1 MKLNKILFA
10 LLTALS
16 LPAMA
21 EAPEPMAAPH
31 PRPFVMPHFAG
42 ALMINHGKVVKNAP
56 YSAEIVTE
64 QVQNLADGNQIVN
77 KASAMSY
84 RDSTGRTRQEVVDS
98 KGEVRS
104 IMIRDPEGDTIV
116 LRPRDKTLMRLGA
129 SGEAAKA
136 AREAARKAREEARAR
151 IAQLRKE
158 GKLPPAEHNS
168 PDGEEIVI
176 KRVERVLPGLQKD
189 IQENVH
195 FRMKAH
201 ELLEGSELGP
211 LELGPVLAG
220 AFADRKWSAK
230 ATTRELGTREIG
242 GIKAEGKMRSYE
254 IPAGEVG
261 NRNPI
266 TVTHETWYSPEL
278 QVTVYAKH
286 SDPRTGERSYRLENV
301 KREEPGASLFTAPAD
316 YTAAKKLKE
325 EKQ

>member
-21 EAPEPMAAPH
+21 EAPEPMAPH
-31 PRPFVMPHFAG
+31 AFVMPHFAG

-64 QVQNLADGNQIVN
+64 QVQNLTDGNQIVN
-77 KASAMSY
+77 KSSAMSY
-84 RDSTGRTRQEVVDS
+84 RDSTGRTRQEIVDS

-104 IMIRDPEGDTIV
+104 ITIRDPEGDTMI
-116 LRPRDKTLMRLGA
+116 LRPRDKTLVRLGA
-129 SGEAAKA
+129 AGEA
-136 AREAARKAREEARAR
+136 AREAARKAREEARER

-158 GKLPPAEHNS
+158 GKLPRAEHKS

-176 KRVERVLPGLQKD
+176 KRVERVLHGPQRD
-189 IQENVH
+189 IHENVH
-195 FRMKAH
+195 IRMKGH

-211 LELGPVLAG
+211 MMELGPVLAG
-220 AFADRKWSAK
+220 AFGDRKWSAK

-301 KREEPGASLFTAPAD
+301 KRAEPAAALFTAPAD
-316 YTAAKKLKE
+316 YTDAKKPKE
-325 EKQ
+325 Q